1 MNFNTLDEAIR
12 LVKKKFNVDFTLM
25 NCGIEQFP
33 ETITAFSG
41 FTAHIKAPMII
52 KLELTVKTDH
62 GSWVEDTDLE
72 YAIFDKDIKDGSEVD
87 KVIGGD
93 LMKYTPENREVLR
106 LAFIIYN
113 GIKYGVDRE
122 MRKIDIDNGWHP
134 RIVSAKMR
142 F

>member
-1 MNFNTLDEAIR
+1 MNFNTLDEAVI

-25 NCGIEQFP
+25 NCRIEQFP
-33 ETITAFSG
+33 ETTTAFGG
-41 FTAHIKAPMII
+41 FTAHIKVPMTI

-62 GSWVEDTDLE
+62 DSWIENTDLE
-72 YAIFDKDIKDGSEVD
+72 YAIFDKDINDGSEVD

-93 LMKYTPENREVLR
+93 MTKYTPEKREVLR

-134 RIVSAKMR
+134 RVVSAKMR
-142 F
+142 Y